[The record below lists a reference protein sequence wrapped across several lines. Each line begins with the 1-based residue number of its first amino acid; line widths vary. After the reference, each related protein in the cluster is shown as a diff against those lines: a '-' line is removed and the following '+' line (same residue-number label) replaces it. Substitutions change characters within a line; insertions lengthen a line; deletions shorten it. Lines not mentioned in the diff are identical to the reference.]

1 VTVSLGL
8 SEGDVNALALMA
20 LVYVDAYALCK
31 LQNSRVWA
39 NYRDYFWEQMKKKYD
54 AVHI

>member
-54 AVHI
+54 AVR